1 MQKIDFKK
9 VLKHLYLPSV
19 SKIERVDVPPMNYLM
34 VDGKGDPNTVQ
45 SYREAV
51 GALFTLAYALKFM
64 IKKGPLALDYGVMPL
79 EGLWWADNMATFSV
93 RDKSNWKWTM
103 MIMQPDFIT
112 SEMVATATDEVR
124 KKKNPAALSKVRFE
138 SFAERVAAQTLHI
151 GPFAEEG
158 PTIERI
164 HSFILDSRHQLTG
177 KHHEIYLSDIRRA
190 APKNW
195 KTVIRQPM
203 K

>member
-19 SKIERVDVPPMNYLM
+19 SKIERVDVPPLNYLM
-34 VDGKGDPNTVQ
+34 VDGKGDPNTEEF
-45 SYREAV
+45 YRQAV
-51 GALFTLAYALKFM
+51 EALFTLAYALKFM
-64 IKKGPLALDYGVMPL
+64 IKKGPLAIDYGVMPL
-79 EGLWWADNMATFSV
+79 EGLWWADDMATFSLG
-93 RDKSNWKWTM
+93 DKSNWKWTM

-112 SEMVATATDEVR
+112 SETVAAAMDEVR
-124 KKKNPAALSKVRFE
+124 KKKNPVALSKVRFE
-138 SFAERVAAQTLHI
+138 FFAEGVAAQTLHI

-164 HSFILDSRHQLTG
+164 HSFISDSGHQLTG

-203 K
+203 Q